1 MSRAQ
6 LPETLSQQGL
16 GDRDMNAE
24 THRSPR
30 LELAVLKAALIALC
44 AIAPI
49 PGIAQGQPEPA
60 PETLTARVSLGDI
73 ALSTPEG
80 QRVAYE
86 RLRQTARRL
95 CSSLEARHPESLA
108 HYPSYIRCVDE
119 TLARAWQR
127 VNAPALAATQ
137 NSPR

>member
-1 MSRAQ
+1 
-6 LPETLSQQGL
+6 
-16 GDRDMNAE
+16 MNAK
-24 THRSPR
+24 THRPPS
-30 LELAVLKAALIALC
+30 LELAVLKTALITLC

-49 PGIAQGQPEPA
+49 RGVAGSQPDSA
-60 PETLTARVSLGDI
+60 PETLTARVSLADV

-95 CSSLEARHPESLA
+95 CSSLENRHPESLA

-119 TLARAWQR
+119 TLARAWR
-127 VNAPALAATQ
+127 GVNGPALAATQ
-137 NSPR
+137 ESPR

>member
-1 MSRAQ
+1 
-6 LPETLSQQGL
+6 
-16 GDRDMNAE
+16 MNAE
-24 THRSPR
+24 TRRPPS

-49 PGIAQGQPEPA
+49 TGMADSQPEPA
-60 PETLTARVSLGDI
+60 PETLTARVSLTDVD
-73 ALSTPEG
+73 LSTPEG

-95 CSSLEARHPESLA
+95 CSSLEALHPQSLA
-108 HYPSYIRCVDE
+108 HYPTYIKCVDE

-127 VNAPALAATQ
+127 VNGPALAATQ
-137 NSPR
+137 KSHR

>member
-1 MSRAQ
+1 
-6 LPETLSQQGL
+6 
-16 GDRDMNAE
+16 MNAG
-24 THRSPR
+24 THRFPS
-30 LELAVLKAALIALC
+30 LELAVPKAALIALC

-49 PGIAQGQPEPA
+49 PGMAQGQPVPA
-60 PETLTARVSLGDI
+60 PETLTARVSLGDV

-119 TLARAWQR
+119 TLARAWQG
-127 VNAPALAATQ
+127 VNGPALAATQ
-137 NSPR
+137 KSPR